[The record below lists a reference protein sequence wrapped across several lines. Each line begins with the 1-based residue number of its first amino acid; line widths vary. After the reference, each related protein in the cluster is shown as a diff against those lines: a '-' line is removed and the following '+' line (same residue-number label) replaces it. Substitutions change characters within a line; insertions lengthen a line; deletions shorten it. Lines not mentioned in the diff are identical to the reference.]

1 MTTEK
6 KCVAGQNGHCCST
19 VEQVSWKKGG
29 QGMRDELASG
39 WKVSQ
44 VEALIDLPRR
54 DIQRACY
61 EGPGGIGIVRP
72 QNTSWGWA
80 CVRSGRR
87 GEALLAGTSPKAVAN
102 ARRSVPRVYAER
114 RQDGLG

>member
-1 MTTEK
+1 
-6 KCVAGQNGHCCST
+6 
-19 VEQVSWKKGG
+19 
-29 QGMRDELASG
+29 MRDELASG

-72 QNTSWGWA
+72 QNTSW
-80 CVRSGRR
+80 CGRAR
-87 GEALLAGTSPKAVAN
+87 HREAAQYHVGLA
-102 ARRSVPRVYAER
+102 RV
-114 RQDGLG
+114 